1 MSQQRI
7 QELFTKFNLQ
17 AHPEGG
23 FYSETYRSD
32 QLTASQDRNLV
43 TCIYFLL
50 TSENVSNFHR
60 IKSDEMWFFH
70 EGSSLTV
77 HTLDPQNGHLQHA
90 VGNEIQKGQTPQLV
104 VPKNTIF
111 GSSVTDEN
119 SYSFVSCV
127 VAPGFDFNDFELFT
141 RDALLEEY
149 PESESII
156 RQLTPSF

>member
-7 QELFTKFNLQ
+7 QELVSQFNLQ

-141 RDALLEEY
+141 QDALLEEY

>member
-7 QELFTKFNLQ
+7 QELVTKFNLQ

-77 HTLDPQNGHLQHA
+77 HTLDPQNGHLQHT
-90 VGNEIQKGQTPQLV
+90 VGNAIQQGQTPQLV

-141 RDALLEEY
+141 RDVLLEEY